1 MGVLL
6 IVLGIVIIIMSLLLL
21 IVKPI
26 FGVLGVAFGAWAIL
40 FGRKHRKEQ
49 QTVTEQIERT
59 KQTDIHEFKVAGF
72 DYRQAELEQL
82 FETPN
87 EDYLLNGKTFA
98 EEVFDRA
105 YQFETEWKP
114 ARIVY
119 EPENE
124 YDPNAIAVYADDV
137 KIGYIQKKDQT
148 RFNNLPPGE
157 MEVELYGGR
166 YKEPI
171 YDDYGEFEK
180 IEKGET
186 PYKAMLY
193 VRCQK

>member
-1 MGVLL
+1 MGTLIMILSVVL
-6 IVLGIVIIIMSLLLL
+6 VVMSLLLL
-21 IVKPI
+21 IAVPVGGI
-26 FGVLGVAFGAWAIL
+26 IGIAIGVVL
-40 FGRKHRKEQ
+40 FLYGRKYNKEKKE
-49 QTVTEQIERT
+49 VAEQIEKTTR
-59 KQTDIHEFKVAGF
+59 TDIHEFKIAGF
-72 DYRQAELEQL
+72 DYRQDELEQL

-87 EDYLLNGKTFA
+87 DDYLLNGKAFA
-98 EEVFDRA
+98 EEVLDKA
-105 YQFETEWKP
+105 YEFLTEWKS

-124 YDPNAIAVYADDV
+124 YDPNAIAVYV
-137 KIGYIQKKDQT
+137 GETKIGYIQKKDQT

-166 YKEPI
+166 YKEAV

-193 VRCQK
+193 VKCQ

>member
-1 MGVLL
+1 MGTL
-6 IVLGIVIIIMSLLLL
+6 IMILSVVIVVMSLLLL
-21 IVKPI
+21 IAVPVGGI
-26 FGVLGVAFGAWAIL
+26 IGIAIGVVL
-40 FGRKHRKEQ
+40 FLYGRKYNKEKK
-49 QTVTEQIERT
+49 TAAEQIERT
-59 KQTDIHEFKVAGF
+59 MQTDIHEFKIAGF
-72 DYRQAELEQL
+72 DYRQNELEQL

-87 EDYLLNGKTFA
+87 DDYLLNGKAFA
-98 EEVFDRA
+98 EEVLDKA
-105 YQFETEWKP
+105 YEFLTEWKS

-124 YDPNAIAVYADDV
+124 YDPNAIAVYV
-137 KIGYIQKKDQT
+137 GETKIGYIQKKDQT

-166 YKEPI
+166 YKEAV

-193 VRCQK
+193 VKCQ

>member
-1 MGVLL
+1 MGTLIMILSVVLVVMSLVLL
-6 IVLGIVIIIMSLLLL
+6 IAVPVAGIIGIAIGVVLFLY
-21 IVKPI
+21 
-26 FGVLGVAFGAWAIL
+26 
-40 FGRKHRKEQ
+40 GRKYNKEKKAAA
-49 QTVTEQIERT
+49 EQIERT
-59 KQTDIHEFKVAGF
+59 MQTDIHEFKIAGF

-87 EDYLLNGKTFA
+87 EDYLLNGKAFA
-98 EEVFDRA
+98 EEVLDKA
-105 YQFETEWKP
+105 YEFLTEWKS

-124 YDPNAIAVYADDV
+124 YDPNAIAVYV
-137 KIGYIQKKDQT
+137 GETKIGYIQKKDQT

-166 YKEPI
+166 YKEAV

-193 VRCQK
+193 VKCQ

>member
-1 MGVLL
+1 MGTLIMVLSV
-6 IVLGIVIIIMSLLLL
+6 VLVVMSLLLL
-21 IVKPI
+21 IAVPVGGI
-26 FGVLGVAFGAWAIL
+26 IGIAIGVVL
-40 FGRKHRKEQ
+40 FLYGRKYNKEKKEIA
-49 QTVTEQIERT
+49 EQIERT
-59 KQTDIHEFKVAGF
+59 MQTDIHEFKIAGF
-72 DYRQAELEQL
+72 DYRQDELEQL

-87 EDYLLNGKTFA
+87 EDYLLNGKAFA

-114 ARIVY
+114 ARIER

-124 YDPNAIAVYADDV
+124 YDLNAIAVYV
-137 KIGYIQKKDQT
+137 GETKIGYIQKKDQT

-166 YKEPI
+166 YKEAV

-193 VRCQK
+193 IKCQ